1 MIESR
6 TALPMAA
13 DHGVSVARDAGGKFG
28 ESPYARRKRSMNIK
42 LYKTDLRPELNEV
55 FDDITLFLADLQPKH
70 QWANVKYTKPEL
82 DIMIKLPLDGTYN
95 HLGQFDYCD
104 LFDEQANKHYYYYIL
119 NTNWKA
125 KQTLQLQLSMD
136 TLNTFWQEIK
146 ATIGPNTHVTRRYFD
161 RWKKVGTKAY
171 PLIDKHPEE
180 ISAPPMVQIAKP
192 KVVGPTKR
200 WTLVYRTEY
209 DSDVKVNPASCYAIP
224 SVDTQVQTT
233 TYGPYTLS
241 KNAAAQGTWWVMN
254 VGSNDGDTF
263 SFVNSYGTSKSYT
276 VDNVNS
282 AGHAQRVAIVI
293 ENGEIGVY
301 IYRTPAG
308 EVQESHKTQEVV
320 FTKCRTI
327 FRQSSTFNA
336 NMNANQYD
344 YTNPFVINGGMTNGT
359 LQSFDSWYEVNK
371 TDTRLIK
378 IIELPYAPFDEKTDS
393 SGKMIIPDGFDMYY
407 GLLRYNGAISGME
420 SSVAS
425 FDNLGP
431 EPFVISDVVNE
442 QGIQKKAN
450 PEEYETKLWN
460 SSYYCLKY
468 IYDNQA
474 KPIKLEEFE
483 HLAVPSYS
491 LNINFYPST
500 GMDNSIAFEF
510 KSTEQLDTD
519 FGDWLIANRTT
530 EIPYYT
536 NEWLNYLRFG
546 KAVDER
552 NKGFSIASTVAGGI
566 GSTAQTSASLAF
578 AIAGAKIGS
587 LTGLAGAGIG
597 AGVGLVTSVIATASS
612 IYKTNDQINSKID
625 QYTHQAS
632 SVSASNDLS
641 VFRKYGKNKLLQVE
655 YQPTK
660 ELRDS
665 IGRYFHLY
673 GYSCDEY
680 GVPNWNTR
688 IWSEYYV
695 MEPDFL
701 MSYIEKDYEADIS
714 TRMQAGFR
722 LLHRVNLS
730 DRSGVYD
737 FDSEYEN
744 FERSLLA

>member
-1 MIESR
+1 
-6 TALPMAA
+6 
-13 DHGVSVARDAGGKFG
+13 
-28 ESPYARRKRSMNIK
+28 MNIK

-55 FDDITLFLADLQPKH
+55 FDDIALFLADLQPKH

-136 TLNTFWQEIK
+136 TLNTFWQDIK

-161 RWKKVGTKAY
+161 RWKKVGTMAY

-180 ISAPPMVQIAKP
+180 ISSPPMVQISKP
-192 KVVGPTKR
+192 RTVGSEEH
-200 WTLVYRTEY
+200 WTLVYMTQY
-209 DSDVKVNPASCYAIP
+209 SDAQTLSENPTVCLALPEKVHKISGSVPNELVPSSFPNKTAVCLDYAHNPNAVISHGIINFELKSNVDWAMLYFSTNTITLLRHDGNGETTNDIP
-224 SVDTQVQTT
+224 SVSINKTNVVYKQPSNYTT
-233 TYGPYTLS
+233 SSPHEYWQWDNPVYFT
-241 KNAAAQGTWWVMN
+241 
-254 VGSNDGDTF
+254 
-263 SFVNSYGTSKSYT
+263 TS
-276 VDNVNS
+276 
-282 AGHAQRVAIVI
+282 QL
-293 ENGEIGVY
+293 
-301 IYRTPAG
+301 
-308 EVQESHKTQEVV
+308 
-320 FTKCRTI
+320 
-327 FRQSSTFNA
+327 
-336 NMNANQYD
+336 
-344 YTNPFVINGGMTNGT
+344 NPFKT
-359 LQSFDSWYEVNK
+359 WYKQFK
-371 TDTRLIK
+371 TDPRLIK
-378 IIELPYAPFDEKTDS
+378 IIELPYAPFDYTETNGIFNIPNGWELDS
-393 SGKMIIPDGFDMYY
+393 Y
-407 GLLRYNGAISGME
+407 GALRLIEADVVDFK
-420 SSVAS
+420 SSVVS
-425 FDNLGP
+425 IDNLAP
-431 EPFVISDVVNE
+431 EPFVIADVVNE

-460 SSYYCLKY
+460 SSYYALKY
-468 IYDNQA
+468 VYDTQS
-474 KPIKLEEFE
+474 KPIKLEEFD
-483 HLAVPSYS
+483 HLAVPDYS
-491 LNINFYPST
+491 LSIEFNPST
-500 GMDNSIAFEF
+500 GMDNSIGFQF
-510 KSTEQLDTD
+510 KCGEQLDTD

-536 NEWLNYLRFG
+536 NEWLNYLRYG

-597 AGVGLVTSVIATASS
+597 AGVGLVTSAIATASS
-612 IYKTNDQINSKID
+612 IYKANDQINSKID

-680 GVPNWNTR
+680 GVPKWNTR

-695 MEPDFL
+695 MEPDFF
-701 MSYIEKDYEADIS
+701 MSYIEKDYEEDIS

-744 FERSLLA
+744 WERSLIAQ

>member
-1 MIESR
+1 
-6 TALPMAA
+6 
-13 DHGVSVARDAGGKFG
+13 
-28 ESPYARRKRSMNIK
+28 MNIK

-55 FDDITLFLADLQPKH
+55 FDDIALFLADLQPKH

-82 DIMIKLPLDGTYN
+82 DIMIKLPLDGALSN
-95 HLGQFDYCD
+95 LGQFDYCD
-104 LFDEQANKHYYYYIL
+104 LFDEAENKHYYYYIM

-136 TLNTFWQEIK
+136 TLNTFWWEIK
-146 ATIGPNTHVTRRYFD
+146 ADLSPNTHVTRRYFD
-161 RWKKVGTKAY
+161 RWKKVGTMAY
-171 PLIDKHPEE
+171 PLIDKRPED

-192 KVVGPTKR
+192 KVVGSDEH
-200 WTLVYRTEY
+200 WTLVYMTEY
-209 DSDVKVNPASCYAIP
+209 SDRQSLSENPTTCLALPEKAHRTSGSVSNELVPTSFPNRTAVCLDYAHNPHAVISHGIINFELKSDVDWAMLYFSTNTITLLRHDGNGETTNDIP
-224 SVDTQVQTT
+224 SVSINKTNVAYKQPSNYTT
-233 TYGPYTLS
+233 SSPHEYWQWDNPVYFT
-241 KNAAAQGTWWVMN
+241 
-254 VGSNDGDTF
+254 
-263 SFVNSYGTSKSYT
+263 TS
-276 VDNVNS
+276 
-282 AGHAQRVAIVI
+282 QL
-293 ENGEIGVY
+293 
-301 IYRTPAG
+301 
-308 EVQESHKTQEVV
+308 
-320 FTKCRTI
+320 
-327 FRQSSTFNA
+327 
-336 NMNANQYD
+336 
-344 YTNPFVINGGMTNGT
+344 NPFKT
-359 LQSFDSWYEVNK
+359 WYKQFK
-371 TDTRLIK
+371 TDPRLIK
-378 IIELPYAPFDEKTDS
+378 IIELPYAPFDYAETD
-393 SGKMIIPDGFDMYY
+393 GIFNIPNGWELDSY
-407 GLLRYNGAISGME
+407 GALRLIDADIADFK
-420 SSVAS
+420 SSVVS
-425 FDNLGP
+425 IDNLAP
-431 EPFVISDVVNE
+431 EPFVIADVVNE

-460 SSYYCLKY
+460 SSYYALKY
-468 IYDNQA
+468 VYDAQS

-483 HLAVPSYS
+483 HLAVPDYS
-491 LNINFYPST
+491 LSIEFNPST
-500 GMDNSIAFEF
+500 GMDNSIGFQF
-510 KSTEQLDTD
+510 KCSEQLDTD

-536 NEWLNYLRFG
+536 NEWLNYLRYG

-597 AGVGLVTSVIATASS
+597 AGVGLVTSAIATASS
-612 IYKTNDQINSKID
+612 IYKANDQINSKID

-701 MSYIEKDYEADIS
+701 MSYIEKDYEEDIS